1 MPELPEVETV
11 RQALEKAVTN
21 KKIIGIYHGNIGLRF
36 PFPYQFKQKII
47 GKTFL
52 KPRRIGKYCILPLD
66 SKQKIL
72 LHLGMSGKIRILGKK
87 PKLGDHDHMLMYLEG
102 EIYILLTDPRRFGF
116 VDIIE
121 GNEKNNKFIKKLGPE
136 ALSNSFT
143 GEYFYSLVKYKERN
157 IKSILL
163 DQSIVAGLGNIYVNE
178 VLFTTGISPK
188 RKGKN
193 ISLKK
198 CYNLVKNIKALLL
211 SAIKEGGT
219 TIKDH
224 LQPDGSL
231 GYFKIKLRVYGKTK
245 SKCNVCG
252 FLIKEVKQLG
262 RTSFYCGK
270 CQS

>member
-1 MPELPEVETV
+1 
-11 RQALEKAVTN
+11 
-21 KKIIGIYHGNIGLRF
+21 
-36 PFPYQFKQKII
+36 
-47 GKTFL
+47 
-52 KPRRIGKYCILPLD
+52 
-66 SKQKIL
+66 
-72 LHLGMSGKIRILGKK
+72 MSGKIRILDKK
-87 PKLGDHDHMLMYLEG
+87 PKLGDHDHMLMSLEC

-136 ALSNSFT
+136 ALSNCFT
-143 GEYFYSLVKYKERN
+143 GEYFHSVVKNKERK

-178 VLFTTGISPK
+178 ALFISRISPK

-198 CYNLVKNIKALLL
+198 CLNLVTNIKALLL

-224 LQPDGSL
+224 LQPDGTL

-245 SKCNVCG
+245 SKCFICG
-252 FLIKEVKQLG
+252 CLIKEIKQLG